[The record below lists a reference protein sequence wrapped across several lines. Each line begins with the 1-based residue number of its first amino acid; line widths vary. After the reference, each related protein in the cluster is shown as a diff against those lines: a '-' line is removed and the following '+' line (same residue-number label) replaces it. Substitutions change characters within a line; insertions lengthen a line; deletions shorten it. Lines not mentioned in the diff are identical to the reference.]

1 MIIVKFLMYII
12 FIFSY
17 EKDSSIINS
26 IDHQLTKKRLKSTYI
41 QLIPSKGI
49 CLNTDSILIGTTSII
64 DLLQIIDTNSIKW
77 KLTFNNPEQIVLI
90 HIGSPPPDFTG
101 QYVPQPDDL
110 VTNYSATVQF
120 DSLTFLFSYS
130 SINNKILDQSSSL
143 DILKIKTITIS
154 KPLNAGL
161 YDDLKIG
168 DNYEQIFKHFKKSVH
183 FNELNEIQKE
193 YKFIGIIFIIETNR
207 SKVDTYGKIIKIEIN
222 N

>member
-1 MIIVKFLMYII
+1 
-12 FIFSY
+12 
-17 EKDSSIINS
+17 
-26 IDHQLTKKRLKSTYI
+26 
-41 QLIPSKGI
+41 
-49 CLNTDSILIGTTSII
+49 
-64 DLLQIIDTNSIKW
+64 
-77 KLTFNNPEQIVLI
+77 LTFNNPEQIVFT

-101 QYVPQPDDL
+101 QCVPQPDDL
-110 VTNYSATVQF
+110 FTDYSATVQF

-143 DILKIKTITIS
+143 DSLKIKTITIS

-168 DNYEQIFKHFKKSVH
+168 DNYEQIFKHFKKPVH
-183 FNELNEIQKE
+183 FNELNEINKE